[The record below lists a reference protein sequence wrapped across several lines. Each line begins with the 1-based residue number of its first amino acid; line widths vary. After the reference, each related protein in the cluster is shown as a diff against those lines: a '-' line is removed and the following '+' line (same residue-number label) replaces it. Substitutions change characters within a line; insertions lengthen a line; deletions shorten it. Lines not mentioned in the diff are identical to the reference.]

1 MARDPTSEPLS
12 SDDSWGLLLV
22 PILTC
27 VALIVSAFI
36 WL

>member
-1 MARDPTSEPLS
+1 MARDPSSEPLF

-22 PILTC
+22 PILSC
-27 VALIVSAFI
+27 VALIISAFI